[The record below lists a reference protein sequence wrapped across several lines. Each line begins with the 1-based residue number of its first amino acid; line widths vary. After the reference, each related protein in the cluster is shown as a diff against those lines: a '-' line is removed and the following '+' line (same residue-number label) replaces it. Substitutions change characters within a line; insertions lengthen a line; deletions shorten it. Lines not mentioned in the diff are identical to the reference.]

1 MIIRAIDVGYG
12 NTKFCHGDK
21 GCDHFPSIA
30 TLTMK
35 SGIGLSAGGTIK
47 RDVIEVESDGS
58 NYLVGKDGIETLS
71 ARDDRGRFLN
81 ASYAET
87 AQHLALFRGALTYL
101 DVPEIDVIVSGLPVK
116 NYTKNTT

>member
-1 MIIRAIDVGYG
+1 
-12 NTKFCHGDK
+12 
-21 GCDHFPSIA
+21 
-30 TLTMK
+30 MK